1 MTEAPSKASKQ
12 ILAILMVGTF
22 IGFLNQTLMNTALPD
37 IMAEFHIT
45 ATLGQWMTNGYMLVN
60 GVMVPLT
67 AYLIQR
73 FTTRQLYLTALV
85 IFGIG
90 TLLVGLAPNY
100 PLLITGRM
108 IQALGGGIF
117 VPLMNVVIMNLFPVE
132 HRGHAMGIIGLALNF
147 APTLGPTL
155 SGWIVTY
162 LSWRYLFFMV
172 APLVLLDL
180 IMAFFLLKNIG
191 EPKALK
197 FDFLGV
203 VLSSLGL
210 GSLLAGF
217 SNAGAGDWT
226 SFNVWGYLMLG
237 MIITTA
243 FIYQQTHAKITLVN
257 FNVFKFR
264 QFNIAI
270 IINVVLMIALYGG
283 ALLLP
288 LYMQSVMGRS
298 AFESGLVLLPGS
310 LVTAL
315 LSPVSGALYDKYG
328 ARNLTLIGLLINT
341 VGTIALAL
349 MNFGTSIWY
358 IMGWQL
364 IRQVGLVIVTMPIQT
379 EAFSALPLRLVPD
392 GSAAFT
398 TIRQLAASFG
408 TAALVTI
415 MSLVATQSAHG
426 ASVGPQALLTGIQ
439 VTYFVATALV
449 IVAAG
454 LTRCLKVDGHYHY
467 TDGVTAEKKG

>member
-1 MTEAPSKASKQ
+1 MTDAPSKASKQ

-37 IMAEFHIT
+37 VMAEFHIN
-45 ATLGQWMTNGYMLVN
+45 AALGQWMTNGYMLVN

-67 AYLIQR
+67 AFLIQR
-73 FTTRQLYLTALV
+73 FTTRQLYLSALV
-85 IFGIG
+85 IFGAG
-90 TLLVGLAPNY
+90 TILAGVAPNY
-100 PLLITGRM
+100 PVLITGRM

-117 VPLMNVVIMNLFPVE
+117 APLMNVVIMNLFPVE

-147 APTLGPTL
+147 APTLGPTV

-172 APLVLLDL
+172 APLVILDL
-180 IMAFFLLKNIG
+180 MMAFFLLRNIG
-191 EPKALK
+191 EQRFLK

-210 GSLLAGF
+210 GSLLVGF
-217 SNAGAGDWT
+217 SNAGA
-226 SFNVWGYLMLG
+226 
-237 MIITTA
+237 
-243 FIYQQTHAKITLVN
+243 
-257 FNVFKFR
+257 
-264 QFNIAI
+264 
-270 IINVVLMIALYGG
+270 
-283 ALLLP
+283 
-288 LYMQSVMGRS
+288 
-298 AFESGLVLLPGS
+298 GLVLLPGS

-341 VGTIALAL
+341 IGTIALGL
-349 MNFGTSIWY
+349 MNFHTGIIY
-358 IMGWQL
+358 IMMWQL

-379 EAFSALPLRLVPD
+379 EAFSALPLRMVPD

-408 TAALVTI
+408 TAVLVTI
-415 MSLVATQSAHG
+415 MLLVANQASDGGHVTASAQL
-426 ASVGPQALLTGIQ
+426 SGIQ

-454 LTRCLKVDGHYHY
+454 LTRFLKVDGHYHR
-467 TDGVTAEKKG
+467 TDENVA